1 MTQPGETE
9 FSRVLADWQ
18 ATNAI
23 GVSNI
28 GEWER
33 ALEAIARDEQGLR
46 ERGAWVHGR
55 DDLFGVLGIQRAE
68 VRHSAMIAWLM
79 DPCARHGLGTR
90 FLASV
95 LRRAFPN
102 DAFAH
107 LAGARTICEV
117 TRGECRADIVIGM
130 TDATIILENKVD
142 AEESPRQC
150 DVLYERFSEDRGAR
164 FILLTPLGNRP
175 DTATGDAA
183 EAFAS
188 ISYGDVR
195 TALREALGATPENH
209 APWGRRT
216 AEDYLLTLGRE
227 FR

>member
-1 MTQPGETE
+1 MTQPSETE
-9 FSRVLADWQ
+9 FARVLDDWQ

-28 GEWER
+28 GEWDG

-55 DDLFGVLGIQRAE
+55 DDLFGVLGTQRAE
-68 VRHSAMIAWLM
+68 VRHSAMIAWLT

-107 LAGARTICEV
+107 LAGARTICEL
-117 TRGECRADIVIGM
+117 TRGQCRADIVIGM

-142 AEESPRQC
+142 AEESPRQW
-150 DVLYERFSEDRGAR
+150 R
-164 FILLTPLGNRP
+164 RP
-175 DTATGDAA
+175 
-183 EAFAS
+183 
-188 ISYGDVR
+188 VR
-195 TALREALGATPENH
+195 AVQ
-209 APWGRRT
+209 
-216 AEDYLLTLGRE
+216 
-227 FR
+227 